1 MEKKAFHSFAVKAND
16 QGVVEAIVAVMG
28 NVDDGNDVIHPG
40 AFTKTVIERTG
51 KIRVLDAHRTDS
63 TARLIA
69 KPLEIRELSRTELP
83 PELLTQYPAATGALW
98 AKIQFLLD
106 TPEGDGAFKRIKAG
120 VLDEWSIGYDALDTD
135 YSKAVRDGKEI
146 TIRNLR
152 TCKLYEFSP
161 VLWGMNSAT
170 STLSAKCKKPDEAK
184 PYRAIEE
191 DGEWRVYKL
200 DADGNPTGDPLGKH
214 PTEEEA
220 QAQVRALYANE
231 GKPKKALSLGEC
243 LQQQQVE
250 REANDTRWQID
261 YAQSQALESIVED
274 ETLDDPGKVAA
285 HRQLMLDYAA
295 AMNTWFAS
303 ALAAG
308 VFAEENGSKPGM
320 MMALSKELESKAG
333 RVLAARNAQRIK
345 DAIKILHE
353 ALADAGLMDVPEED
367 DPAPDGAADNQ
378 PKNGAGPEATP
389 PPTQQDD
396 LLRLIEIEEAKIR
409 LLEV

>member
-16 QGVVEAIVAVMG
+16 QGIVEAIVAVMG
-28 NVDDGNDVIHPG
+28 NVDDGNDIIHPG
-40 AFTKTVIERTG
+40 AFTKTVVERAG
-51 KIRVLDAHRTDS
+51 KIRILDAHRTDS

-69 KPLEIRELSRTELP
+69 KPLEIRELSRGELP
-83 PELLTQYPAATGALW
+83 PELLAQYPQATGALW
-98 AKIQFLLD
+98 AKTQFLLD

-135 YSKAVRDGKEI
+135 YSKAVKDGKEI
-146 TIRNLR
+146 TVRNLR

-161 VLWGMNSAT
+161 VLWAMNSAT
-170 STLSAKCKKPDEAK
+170 STLSAKGKKPDEGK

-200 DADGNPTGDPLGKH
+200 DADGNPTGEPLGKH

-243 LQQQQVE
+243 MQQQQVE
-250 REANDTRWQID
+250 QNMNEARWQIER
-261 YAQSQALESIVED
+261 AQGEALESIVED
-274 ETLDDPGKVAA
+274 ENLDDVRKVAA
-285 HRQLMLDYAA
+285 HRQLMLDYAT

-303 ALAAG
+303 ALSAG
-308 VFAEENGSKPGM
+308 VFADGTGQPM
-320 MMALSKELESKAG
+320 MMALAHELEGKAG
-333 RVLAARNAQRIK
+333 RVIAQRNAERI
-345 DAIKILHE
+345 LS
-353 ALADAGLMDVPEED
+353 ALNTLNEVLKDAGLLEIT
-367 DPAPDGAADNQ
+367 APDGAADDEDGQ
-378 PKNGAGPEATP
+378 PKKDGAGPDGATP